1 MQKISYDDARKCY
14 EIEDEFGVYAELK
27 LAIEKNDRPKI
38 KKKMEEFGKSLGVVI

>member
-1 MQKISYDDARKCY
+1 MTSPKHKPNPVL
-14 EIEDEFGVYAELK
+14 VYAELK